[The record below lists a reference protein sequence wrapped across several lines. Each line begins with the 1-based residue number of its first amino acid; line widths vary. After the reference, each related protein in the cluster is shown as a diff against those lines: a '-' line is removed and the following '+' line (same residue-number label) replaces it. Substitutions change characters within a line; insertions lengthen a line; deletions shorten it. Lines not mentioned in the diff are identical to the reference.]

1 MKQTHFPKCSVFC
14 CWNDI
19 FLWLCF
25 VGYSLGTWKASEPR
39 EPRAK
44 RKTAF
49 GWGSRA
55 EMADWWLGLV
65 KGCASVLHEACDP
78 AKLDCCVEFRVNI
91 RLFVSGSFSQHELL
105 ALIFDVLQSCQQK
118 QPWCFHCYIWGFVFD
133 SQTETHTHTLP
144 PILSPQLLHRQPL
157 PHSMAAAWCP
167 TVSDSQQAPPT
178 CDCSSLTWNLNS
190 FLSLSLHSSWSH
202 CSFTSHLLSNTLLS
216 SACLTGLPLGRNHP
230 HTCWGCQL

>member
-1 MKQTHFPKCSVFC
+1 MKKTHFPKCSVFC

-78 AKLDCCVEFRVNI
+78 AKLDCCVEFWVNI

-105 ALIFDVLQSCQQK
+105 ALIFDVLQSCQQQ

-133 SQTETHTHTLP
+133 SQTETHTHTHPSTYPLPSAAAQAAPPPQHGCSMVSHSEWQPASPTHLRLQQSDMEPQLFSFSLP
-144 PILSPQLLHRQPL
+144 PLLLKSLQLYITPPL
-157 PHSMAAAWCP
+157 
-167 TVSDSQQAPPT
+167 
-178 CDCSSLTWNLNS
+178 
-190 FLSLSLHSSWSH
+190 
-202 CSFTSHLLSNTLLS
+202 
-216 SACLTGLPLGRNHP
+216 
-230 HTCWGCQL
+230 

>member
-1 MKQTHFPKCSVFC
+1 MKQAHFPKCSVFC

-19 FLWLCF
+19 FVWLCF

-44 RKTAF
+44 WKTAF

-78 AKLDCCVEFRVNI
+78 AKLDCCVKFRVNI

-105 ALIFDVLQSCQQK
+105 ALIFDVLQSCQQQ

-133 SQTETHTHTLP
+133 SQTETHTHFHLSSPLSCCTGGPSPTAWLQHGVPQWVTASKPHPPATAAVWHGTSTLFF
-144 PILSPQLLHRQPL
+144 LSPSTPPEVTAALH
-157 PHSMAAAWCP
+157 H
-167 TVSDSQQAPPT
+167 T
-178 CDCSSLTWNLNS
+178 SSLTHPCPLPV
-190 FLSLSLHSSWSH
+190 SLVSH
-202 CSFTSHLLSNTLLS
+202 
-216 SACLTGLPLGRNHP
+216 
-230 HTCWGCQL
+230 